1 MSVRVSGVRWRQVD
15 ALLLAAALGLTVL
28 GIILVTSATWHYYDQ
43 PSLLANTWFGKQ
55 LLFAVLGFGLL
66 IGCAYVHPRV
76 VWALAFPLYGL
87 SIVGLAAVLFVG
99 DGSGEYGARRWVELA
114 GFQLQ
119 PSEPAKVALVV
130 LLARLLAGTPGL
142 RSLAF
147 TGLLTAVPAVLI
159 YLEPD
164 LGTAISMLAIWFGML
179 VLAGTRA
186 RYLVGLLGL
195 AVIASPL
202 VWNVL
207 QDYMRARILIHLNPS
222 ADPLNEGYNIL
233 QAQISIGS
241 GGMWGKGLFEGTQTQ
256 LRYLRVSHSDF
267 IFSVLGEELG
277 FVGALVLF
285 TLLLVLLL
293 RVLRAYEISTD
304 RSTALLCGGVACMV
318 AFQVIGNV
326 GSNIGLLPVA
336 GIPLPFVSYGG
347 SALVS
352 HLAAL
357 GLVEAGLVRRRIFR
371 FEV

>member
-1 MSVRVSGVRWRQVD
+1 MSVRVAGVRWRQMD
-15 ALLLAAALGLTVL
+15 ALLLAAALGLTAL

-43 PSLLANTWFGKQ
+43 PTLLANTWFTKQ

-66 IGCAYVHPRV
+66 MGCAYVHPQLVRT
-76 VWALAFPLYGL
+76 LAFPLYGL
-87 SIVGLAAVLFVG
+87 SIVGLAVVLFVG
-99 DGSGEYGARRWVELA
+99 DGSAEYGARRWVELA

-142 RSLAF
+142 RSLALSG
-147 TGLLTAVPAVLI
+147 TLTAVPAVLI

-164 LGTAISMLAIWFGML
+164 LGTAISMVVIWCGML
-179 VLAGTRA
+179 VLAGTPA
-186 RYLVGLLGL
+186 RYIAGLVGL
-195 AVIASPL
+195 AAIASPL
-202 VWNVL
+202 LWTVL
-207 QDYMRARILIHLNPS
+207 QDYMRARILIHLNPN

-285 TLLLVLLL
+285 ALFLVLLL
-293 RVLRAYEISTD
+293 RVLRSYELASD
-304 RSTALLCGGVACMV
+304 RYTALLCGGVACTI
-318 AFQVIGNV
+318 AFQVIANV

-336 GIPLPFVSYGG
+336 GIALPLVSSGG
-347 SALVS
+347 SALVT